1 MCTGAL
7 ASVAG
12 KDKFPREA
20 LEEFTKFGLECLA
33 QEDAKFQL
41 RETAIQ
47 YFTEISKV
55 LKSEMAPIFN
65 IILEQVLKTAASE
78 KGINYENATKKEGG
92 FSLGS
97 DSEDEGPCNI
107 DINTDFIDEKSSAI
121 HCIGNFGLNCS
132 GLMFPH
138 MENVCKHLEDVG
150 FYFHENIRY

>member
-1 MCTGAL
+1 
-7 ASVAG
+7 
-12 KDKFPREA
+12 
-20 LEEFTKFGLECLA
+20 
-33 QEDAKFQL
+33 
-41 RETAIQ
+41 
-47 YFTEISKV
+47 
-55 LKSEMAPIFN
+55 MAPIFN